1 MTQLS
6 VWPKVIKRT
15 VNKLRT
21 SWQLPT
27 KIDLHFPPSLLFLWP
42 FFLFALPC
50 RLSPFLPS
58 SSLFGLLQKVDS
70 FPLYKN
76 CVYYCFICPLILFSF
91 LFSHTTIHLAPK
103 AVRKAVFFLGFI
115 TNNYISA
122 CTYFPDILSEVDDN
136 LMITHFWSDTLLT
149 DLSYTSQFNSSA
161 PSFGLAYHLLNGC
174 PESPLSGCIGTKYRG
189 IAYFSRLGSNSVSF

>member
-1 MTQLS
+1 MYIFERGNSTHILLQKLIYRLICWCDCPVCYYTEYSRLNLKPHKQAHKHTMTQLS

-91 LFSHTTIHLAPK
+91 LFSHTTIHLAPHK
-103 AVRKAVFFLGFI
+103 SCQKSRFFSWFY
-115 TNNYISA
+115 N
-122 CTYFPDILSEVDDN
+122 
-136 LMITHFWSDTLLT
+136 
-149 DLSYTSQFNSSA
+149 
-161 PSFGLAYHLLNGC
+161 
-174 PESPLSGCIGTKYRG
+174 K
-189 IAYFSRLGSNSVSF
+189 